1 MLNGALSIIQEE
13 HRSLAAVVTGLRYLV
28 RQSCVNCRNP
38 DFAMLRAIVTY
49 LDEFPEKLHHPKENS
64 YLFARLRERT
74 HEADSVIELLER
86 HHAES
91 GQKVRDLERA
101 LDQFEAGAAEGM
113 AEFSAAA
120 ETFAEAML
128 AHMACEEQELF
139 PLACMYLRAED
150 WVEIGAA
157 FGENGDPRF
166 DAAADLECRDLFSR
180 ILKLAPAPSAGPPGA

>member
-28 RQSCVNCRNP
+28 HQSRVDCRNP
-38 DFAMLRAIVTY
+38 DFAVLRAIVTY
-49 LDEFPEKLHHPKENS
+49 LNEFPEKLHHPKENS

-74 HEADSVIELLER
+74 HEADSVIELLKLD
-86 HHAES
+86 HAEG

-101 LDQFEAGAAEGM
+101 LDRFQAGAAEGM

-120 ETFAEAML
+120 EAFAEAML
-128 AHMACEEQELF
+128 AHMAIEEQELF
-139 PLACMYLRAED
+139 PLACIHLRAED
-150 WVEIGAA
+150 WVEIAAA

-180 ILKLAPAPSAGPPGA
+180 ILKLAPTPRGGSPGV